1 MRRKHGFTLIELL
14 VTIAIIAILAALLLP
29 TLQKAKEKASAI
41 TCRSN
46 AKTVAMAVMFYC
58 ENFDGYIPLA
68 GGNDVGKPQTASWAW
83 CLLLADCL
91 PDGKPLVCPGLRN
104 VNGYCW
110 KYTYELTSESVRTNT
125 DPMGWQADYGGFA
138 FNPKVSLSNNLY
150 PRARLGRFKRTS
162 EKLMFADS
170 VLKEGYGS
178 SQKPGAGIRLSVS
191 TISGS
196 TYFATWHAQTC
207 NMAFFDGHVE
217 GITGRG
223 VDLVSFAASIYA
235 LPRFQWQEPSA
246 GTLNEIAGK
255 NAWLL
260 Y

>member
-68 GGNDVGKPQTASWAW
+68 IGNDVGKPQTASWAW
-83 CLLLADCL
+83 CLLLTDCL
-91 PDGKPLVCPGLRN
+91 PDGKPLVCPGLRDAG
-104 VNGYCW
+104 GYCW
-110 KYTYELTSESVRTNT
+110 KRTYDLTAETVRINT

-138 FNPKVSLSNNLY
+138 FNPMVVSSSNLY
-150 PRARLGRFKRTS
+150 PRARLGQFKRTS

-170 VLKEGYGS
+170 GVKNGYDAAHT
-178 SQKPGAGIRLSVS
+178 PGAGIALAVAPDW
-191 TISGS
+191 GN
-196 TYFATWHAQTC
+196 TYFASWHAQTC
-207 NMAFFDGHVE
+207 NMAFYDGHVE
-217 GITGRG
+217 GISGRG

-235 LPRFQWQEPSA
+235 LPRFQWQAPSA